1 MFLTLVFLWCRFMGN
16 AFESVSC
23 SRKGNAHPSDR
34 DSRTIFCCWSE
45 TGLGFRAYAL
55 GVVRAAK
62 IIVSMISVWI
72 FMQNFV
78 KHDIGQAECL
88 ALLELSVL
96 SSIS

>member
-23 SRKGNAHPSDR
+23 SRKGNAHPNDR
-34 DSRTIFCCWSE
+34 DSRTIFCCWSV
-45 TGLGFRAYAL
+45 TGLG
-55 GVVRAAK
+55 VRAAK
-62 IIVSMISVWI
+62 IIVSVISVWI

-78 KHDIGQAECL
+78 KQDIGQAECL